1 VTSLLLRSKI
11 NVKTFAVST
20 MTSWILKLKD
30 DVQKDGRNPR
40 FDDSMLEVAYPSLL
54 WIPA

>member
-1 VTSLLLRSKI
+1 
-11 NVKTFAVST
+11 